1 MLQFNKELDYGLQ
14 LIFALA
20 ILKKGELLGLRKF
33 SEEKGISFLFLQRI
47 ARKLRQGEII
57 QSAKGATGGYYLN
70 KNLDKINLKDLIEA
84 LDGQYMVVD
93 CLKAN
98 CVCAKAKSCTSHK
111 VFKKIN
117 HSLVEWLEKIKLSDL
132 LKD

>member
-70 KNLDKINLKDLIEA
+70 KNLDKINLKDLVEV

-93 CLKAN
+93 CLKAS
-98 CVCAKAKSCTSHK
+98 CVCAKAKSCITHK

-117 HSLVEWLEKIKLSDL
+117 HSLVECLEKIKLSDL